1 MDHVFDIFILTL
13 VTLVMLIILYP
24 LLYIVSASFS
34 DPQAVASGE
43 MLLFPMGLTLEG
55 YEKIFSNQEIWHAF
69 GNSVLYTVVGT
80 SLNLVMTILAA
91 FPLSRKDLRGRK
103 ALSVLFTF
111 TMYFSGGMIPL
122 FLMVKTL
129 GLYNTMWSLIL
140 PGVISVY
147 NMIVMRS
154 FFENSIPSDLMEA
167 SRIDGCTDFSYLLR
181 IVLPLSTPILAVM
194 VLFYGS
200 AHWNQFFSAIIYL
213 RKSEMYPLQVVL
225 RNILLKNIIPPE
237 MLNEVSM
244 MGNMQA
250 GEIIKYGL
258 IIVSSIPMLII
269 YPFIQKYFV
278 KGLMLGAVKG

>member
-1 MDHVFDIFILTL
+1 
-13 VTLVMLIILYP
+13 
-24 LLYIVSASFS
+24 
-34 DPQAVASGE
+34 
-43 MLLFPMGLTLEG
+43 
-55 YEKIFSNQEIWHAF
+55 
-69 GNSVLYTVVGT
+69 
-80 SLNLVMTILAA
+80 
-91 FPLSRKDLRGRK
+91 
-103 ALSVLFTF
+103 
-111 TMYFSGGMIPL
+111 
-122 FLMVKTL
+122 
-129 GLYNTMWSLIL
+129 
-140 PGVISVY
+140 
-147 NMIVMRS
+147 RS